1 MNSSTAGTRKTQSSD
16 GGTVRLCRQE
26 QGDKEAASDLSDRER
41 TGSLRGRKRSGRVK
55 NSSAGTDAG
64 KISSVVYRRQN
75 TPSGITLHYTFQAHA
90 HEMSRF

>member
-55 NSSAGTDAG
+55 NSCPGTDAG

-75 TPSGITLHYTFQAHA
+75 TPSGFYHV
-90 HEMSRF
+90 

>member
-1 MNSSTAGTRKTQSSD
+1 M
-16 GGTVRLCRQE
+16 RLCRQE
-26 QGDKEAASDLSDRER
+26 QGDKEAAPDLSDRER

-75 TPSGITLHYTFQAHA
+75 TPSGIKLHYTFQAHA
-90 HEMSRF
+90 HEMS

>member
-55 NSSAGTDAG
+55 NSSPATDAG

-75 TPSGITLHYTFQAHA
+75 TPSGFYHV
-90 HEMSRF
+90 

>member
-64 KISSVVYRRQN
+64 
-75 TPSGITLHYTFQAHA
+75 
-90 HEMSRF
+90 